1 MNLQPVIRAA
11 ACAAIVA
18 TLLVS
23 AGWFTTRPV
32 AGQETKEQTLR
43 GAAERVTA
51 EQLKDYLDFIASD
64 ELEGRDTPSRGLDI
78 AAKFIALNLSR
89 WGLKPMGDQATGD
102 RRSYFQRIPLRR
114 RRIDAAQTSLDLN
127 GQRFNCGDD
136 FLPFPTK
143 FAGTVSGQLVYVGDG
158 WMIKAKNINAY
169 HGVDVKGKIV
179 IATDVGMPPGAGSAD
194 LIGKIGEDWDSLST
208 YTRRNG
214 AVGAIYIPSRDT
226 LANWERQRQARLA
239 QSRLEAL
246 SFDEP
251 GGLGGMEELLTLP
264 RYPLL
269 IASEALANALLRGEG
284 RDVKEFFARDDAG
297 RLPPSFALAP
307 GKKLSV
313 TVGLKSEDAGAQ
325 NVVAMIEG
333 DDPALKHEYVTIGAH
348 YDGWVAPSSGA
359 SGEAIRADTIYNAA
373 DDNGSGTVALL
384 SMAEAF
390 MRGPRPK
397 RSILFIWDAGEERG
411 LLGSYHFTA
420 NPPVPLDKIVA
431 HFNID
436 MIGRTRRGAEAPGN
450 EDGTEPNE
458 VFIIGPR
465 SMSTDFSELVD
476 RVNNSYLNLKLNYR
490 YDNANDMR
498 FFPRSDHTPF
508 LQQGIPVISWF
519 TGSHED
525 YHRPSD
531 SADKIDYRKM
541 ERIARAIFFTAWSVA
556 DAARRPLIDRPLPP
570 GVGGKRR

>member
-1 MNLQPVIRAA
+1 MNRLINLTTIIAM
-11 ACAAIVA
+11 
-18 TLLVS
+18 LLAG
-23 AGWFTTRPV
+23 AGWFTTSHV
-32 AGQETKEQTLR
+32 AGLETKQQAPR
-43 GAAERVTA
+43 GAAELITA

-89 WGLKPMGDQATGD
+89 WGLKPMGDRAAGD
-102 RRSYFQRIPLRR
+102 QRSYFQRIPLRR
-114 RRIDAAQTSLDLN
+114 YRIDAAQTGIEFN

-136 FLPFPTK
+136 FLASPTK
-143 FAGTVSGQLVYVGDG
+143 FAGTASGQLVYVGDG

-179 IATDVGMPPGAGSAD
+179 IATEEGYPPGVSGAD
-194 LIGKIGEDWDSLST
+194 LIGKIGESWDSLST

-214 AVGAIYIPSRDT
+214 PVGIIFIPSRNT
-226 LANWERQRQARLA
+226 LANWERRRQERLA
-239 QSRLEAL
+239 QSRLAAL
-246 SFDEP
+246 SFEEP
-251 GGLGGMEELLTLP
+251 SGVEELLTYP
-264 RYPLL
+264 RFPIV

-284 RDVKEFFARDDAG
+284 RDPAEFFARDGAG
-297 RLPPSFALAP
+297 RLPPSFALDP
-307 GKKLSV
+307 NKKLSI
-313 TVGLKSEDAGAQ
+313 TVGLKSEDASAQ
-325 NVVAMIEG
+325 NVVSMIEG
-333 DDPALKHEYVTIGAH
+333 GDLALKHEYVTIGAH
-348 YDGWVAPSSGA
+348 YDGWVGSPTGA
-359 SGEAIRADTIYNAA
+359 AQPDTIYNAA

-390 MRGPRPK
+390 MRAPRPK

-436 MIGRTRRGAEAPGN
+436 MIGRTSHGSGAQADEGLL
-450 EDGTEPNE
+450 GPNE
-458 VFIIGPR
+458 VFVIGPR
-465 SMSTDFSELVD
+465 SLSASLSELVD
-476 RVNNSYLNLKLNYR
+476 RANLSYLNLKLNYR
-490 YDNANDMR
+490 YDNVNDMR
-498 FFPRSDHTPF
+498 FFPRSDHAPY
-508 LQQGIPVISWF
+508 LRQGIPVISWF

-541 ERIARAIFFTAWSVA
+541 ERITRTVFFTAWSLA
-556 DAARRPLIDRPLPP
+556 DAAGRPRIDKPFPP
-570 GVGGKRR
+570 GVGSK